1 MSKELEYLSEYREY
15 NDESLSF
22 WSSENLEL
30 EYVETDKQNVK
41 TLIKSLDKAY
51 DEIFRLSQKIAE
63 LYANINNIKKEL
75 LDKKIL

>member
-1 MSKELEYLSEYREY
+1 MSKELEYPSEYREY

-30 EYVETDKQNVK
+30 EYVEDKQDIK
-41 TLIKSLDKAY
+41 TLLKSLDKAY
-51 DEIFRLSQKIAE
+51 DEISVLNQKIAE

>member
-51 DEIFRLSQKIAE
+51 DEIFRLNQKIAE

>member
-1 MSKELEYLSEYREY
+1 MSKEIEYPSEYREY

-30 EYVETDKQNVK
+30 EYVEDKQDIK
-41 TLIKSLDKAY
+41 TLLKSLDKTY
-51 DEIFRLSQKIAE
+51 DEIFGLNQKIAE

>member
-1 MSKELEYLSEYREY
+1 MSKELEYPSEYREL
-15 NDESLSF
+15 NDDSLSF

-30 EYVETDKQNVK
+30 EYVEDKQDKK
-41 TLIKSLDKAY
+41 TLLKSLDKAY
-51 DEIFRLSQKIAE
+51 DEISVLNQKIAE

>member
-1 MSKELEYLSEYREY
+1 MSKELEYPSDYREF
-15 NDESLSF
+15 NDDSLSF

-30 EYVETDKQNVK
+30 EYVEDKQNVK

-51 DEIFRLSQKIAE
+51 DEISLLNQKIAE

>member
-1 MSKELEYLSEYREY
+1 MSKELEYPSDYREY
-15 NDESLSF
+15 NDDSLSF

-30 EYVETDKQNVK
+30 EYVEDKKDIK
-41 TLIKSLDKAY
+41 TLLKSLDKAY
-51 DEIFRLSQKIAE
+51 DEIFGLNQKIAE

>member
-1 MSKELEYLSEYREY
+1 MSKELEYPSDYREY
-15 NDESLSF
+15 NDDSLSF

-30 EYVETDKQNVK
+30 EYVEDKKDIK

-51 DEIFRLSQKIAE
+51 DEIFGLNQKIAE
-63 LYANINNIKKEL
+63 LYTNINNIKKEL

>member
-1 MSKELEYLSEYREY
+1 MSKEIEYPSEYREY

-30 EYVETDKQNVK
+30 EYVEDKQNVK
-41 TLIKSLDKAY
+41 TLLKSLDKAY
-51 DEIFRLSQKIAE
+51 DEIFGLNQKIAE

>member
-1 MSKELEYLSEYREY
+1 MSKELEYPSEYREY
-15 NDESLSF
+15 NDQSLSF

-30 EYVETDKQNVK
+30 EYVEDKKDIK

-51 DEIFRLSQKIAE
+51 DEIFGLNQKIAE

>member
-1 MSKELEYLSEYREY
+1 MSKEIEYPSEYREY

-30 EYVETDKQNVK
+30 EYVEDKQNVK

-51 DEIFRLSQKIAE
+51 DEIFGLNQKIAE

>member
-1 MSKELEYLSEYREY
+1 MSKELEYPSEYREY

-30 EYVETDKQNVK
+30 EYVEDKKDIK

-51 DEIFRLSQKIAE
+51 DEIFGLNQKIAE

>member
-1 MSKELEYLSEYREY
+1 MSKEIEYPSEYREY

-30 EYVETDKQNVK
+30 EYVEDKQNVK
-41 TLIKSLDKAY
+41 TLIKYLDKAY
-51 DEIFRLSQKIAE
+51 DEIFGLNQKIAE

>member
-1 MSKELEYLSEYREY
+1 MSKEIEYPSEYREY

-30 EYVETDKQNVK
+30 EYVEDKQNVK
-41 TLIKSLDKAY
+41 TIIKSLDKAY
-51 DEIFRLSQKIAE
+51 DEIFGLNQKIAE

>member
-1 MSKELEYLSEYREY
+1 MSKELEYPSDYREY
-15 NDESLSF
+15 NDDSLSF

-30 EYVETDKQNVK
+30 EYVEDKKDIK

-51 DEIFRLSQKIAE
+51 DEIFGLNQKIAE

>member
-1 MSKELEYLSEYREY
+1 MSKELEYPSEYREL
-15 NDESLSF
+15 NDDSLSF

-30 EYVETDKQNVK
+30 EYVEDKKDIK

-51 DEIFRLSQKIAE
+51 DEIFGLNQKIAE

>member
-1 MSKELEYLSEYREY
+1 MSKELEYPSEYREY

-30 EYVETDKQNVK
+30 EYVEDKQNVK
-41 TLIKSLDKAY
+41 TIIKSLDKAY
-51 DEIFRLSQKIAE
+51 DEIFGLNQKIAE

>member
-1 MSKELEYLSEYREY
+1 MSKELEYPSEYREL
-15 NDESLSF
+15 NDDSLSF

-30 EYVETDKQNVK
+30 EYVEDKKNIK

-51 DEIFRLSQKIAE
+51 DEIFGLNQKIAE
-63 LYANINNIKKEL
+63 LYTNINNIKKEL

>member
-1 MSKELEYLSEYREY
+1 MSKELEYPSEYREY

-51 DEIFRLSQKIAE
+51 DEIFRLNQKIAE

>member
-1 MSKELEYLSEYREY
+1 MSKELEYPSEYREL
-15 NDESLSF
+15 NDDSLSF

-30 EYVETDKQNVK
+30 EYVEDKKDIK
-41 TLIKSLDKAY
+41 TLLKSLDKAY
-51 DEIFRLSQKIAE
+51 DEIFRLNQKIAE

>member
-1 MSKELEYLSEYREY
+1 MSKELEYPSEYREL
-15 NDESLSF
+15 NDDSLSF

-30 EYVETDKQNVK
+30 EYVEDKQDVK
-41 TLIKSLDKAY
+41 TLLKSLDKAH
-51 DEIFRLSQKIAE
+51 DEISLLSQKIAE

>member
-1 MSKELEYLSEYREY
+1 MSKELEYPSEYREY

-30 EYVETDKQNVK
+30 EYVEDKKDIK

-51 DEIFRLSQKIAE
+51 DEIFGLNQKIAE
-63 LYANINNIKKEL
+63 LYTNINNIKKEL

>member
-1 MSKELEYLSEYREY
+1 MSKELEYPSDYREF
-15 NDESLSF
+15 NDDSLSF

-30 EYVETDKQNVK
+30 EYVEDKQNVK

-51 DEIFRLSQKIAE
+51 DEIFGLNQKIAE

>member
-1 MSKELEYLSEYREY
+1 MSKEIEYLSEYREY

-30 EYVETDKQNVK
+30 EYVEDKQNIK

-51 DEIFRLSQKIAE
+51 DEIFGLNQKIAE

>member
-1 MSKELEYLSEYREY
+1 MSKELEYPSEYREY

-30 EYVETDKQNVK
+30 EYVEDKQDIK
-41 TLIKSLDKAY
+41 TLLKSLDKTY
-51 DEIFRLSQKIAE
+51 DEISVLNQKIAE

>member
-1 MSKELEYLSEYREY
+1 MSKEIEYPSEYREY

-30 EYVETDKQNVK
+30 EYVEDKQDIK
-41 TLIKSLDKAY
+41 TLLKSLDKAY
-51 DEIFRLSQKIAE
+51 DEIFGLNQKIAE

>member
-1 MSKELEYLSEYREY
+1 MSKELEYPSDYREF
-15 NDESLSF
+15 NDDSLSF

-30 EYVETDKQNVK
+30 EYVEDKQNVK
-41 TLIKSLDKAY
+41 TIIKSLDKAY
-51 DEIFRLSQKIAE
+51 DEISLLNQKIAE

>member
-1 MSKELEYLSEYREY
+1 MSKEIEYPSEYREY

-30 EYVETDKQNVK
+30 EYVEDKKDIK
-41 TLIKSLDKAY
+41 TLLKSLDKTY
-51 DEIFRLSQKIAE
+51 DEISVLNQKIAE

>member
-1 MSKELEYLSEYREY
+1 MSKELEYPSEYREL
-15 NDESLSF
+15 NDDSLSF

-30 EYVETDKQNVK
+30 EYVEDKQNVK

-51 DEIFRLSQKIAE
+51 DEIFGLNQKIAE